1 MQHLFFRLLGLIDA
15 HLVRQI
21 QFLKAQN
28 EILRSCLG
36 KEVHTRPEERRR
48 LLKFGLL
55 LGDALKDLISFYRM
69 PAAKTLERLAQAS
82 PPDPKPEEV
91 PRLREELVALG
102 RVVRKSFRE
111 R

>member
-1 MQHLFFRLLGLIDA
+1 MQHLLFRLLGLIDA

-28 EILRSCLG
+28 EILRSRLG

-55 LGDALKDLISFYRM
+55 LGDALKDLISIYRM
-69 PAAKTLERLAQAS
+69 PAAKTLELFGPGQPAG
-82 PPDPKPEEV
+82 P
-91 PRLREELVALG
+91 
-102 RVVRKSFRE
+102 
-111 R
+111 